1 MNLGDTEIRQPS
13 QPPTHCT
20 AVCLIDTDILD
31 SVQTQTLFR
40 EEYSA
45 SKMVDYCAQ

>member
-20 AVCLIDTDILD
+20 AVSLIDTDILD

-40 EEYSA
+40 EEYLA
-45 SKMVDYCAQ
+45 TKTVVYCAS